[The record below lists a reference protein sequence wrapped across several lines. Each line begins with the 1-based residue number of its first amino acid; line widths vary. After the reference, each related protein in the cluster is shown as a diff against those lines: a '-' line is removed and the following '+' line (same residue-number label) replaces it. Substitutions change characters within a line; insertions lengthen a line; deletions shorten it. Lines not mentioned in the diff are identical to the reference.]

1 MLNLKDCLDVYRK
14 SELTFKLNK
23 NTVDLGNYG
32 SHSSFVESQT
42 DYINQI
48 NLLYKKLFENVKFD
62 PVAKL

>member
-1 MLNLKDCLDVYRK
+1 MLNLSDCLDVYRK

-32 SHSSFVESQT
+32 SHSSFVESQI

-48 NLLYKKLFENVKFD
+48 NLLYKK
-62 PVAKL
+62 